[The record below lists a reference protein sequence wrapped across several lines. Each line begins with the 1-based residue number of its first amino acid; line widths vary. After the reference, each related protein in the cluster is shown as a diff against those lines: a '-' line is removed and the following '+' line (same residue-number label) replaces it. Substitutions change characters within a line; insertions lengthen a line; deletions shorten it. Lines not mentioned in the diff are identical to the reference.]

1 MSDKKKKKNS
11 KKKVAGA
18 APVKKSNVLEEWF
31 FMSAS
36 ELDVDKVKEVLK
48 TIPDVELE
56 VWKEMGVIE
65 CNIPDK
71 LYMDMEQIACDLQ
84 DEESNAFLKEKNV
97 KTLFVVT
104 IQAGEMEFIEPV
116 LQQTATALNGFFCGD
131 TEDFQP
137 QIG

>member
-11 KKKVAGA
+11 KKKVAGT
-18 APVKKSNVLEEWF
+18 APVKKSNMIEEWF
-31 FMSAS
+31 FMSTS
-36 ELDVDKVKEVLK
+36 ELDVVKVKEVLE

-56 VWKEMGVIE
+56 VWKEMCIVE

-71 LYMDMEQIACDLQ
+71 MNMDMEQIACDLQ

-97 KTLFVVT
+97 KTLFAVT
-104 IQAGEMEFIEPV
+104 IQASEMEIVKPV
-116 LQQTATALNGFFCGD
+116 LQQIATALDGFFCAD